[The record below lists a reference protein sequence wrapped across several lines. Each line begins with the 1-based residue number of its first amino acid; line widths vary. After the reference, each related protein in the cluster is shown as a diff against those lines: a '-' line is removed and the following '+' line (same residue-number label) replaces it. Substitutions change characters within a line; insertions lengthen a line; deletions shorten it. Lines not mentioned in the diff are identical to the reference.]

1 VRCLGLAP
9 AGDSGVTTNY
19 LPNYARAFD
28 SSSRLEKLAIV
39 VDHSMDADGH
49 PQSAYCRGAQYKY
62 ARFGIPA
69 VAFSTGRR
77 TRTTARPPMSRR
89 LRAHGLHHEAR
100 VRRDPDVREHE
111 SPSVRRRRSRIRT
124 THAFSEEI
132 VDGSWMF
139 KSSKTAGRTRS
150 NHGSSWS
157 SGERCS
163 FRLPPRL
170 PVRRCLM
177 RAQTGDERERRSLDW

>member
-1 VRCLGLAP
+1 VKAAPFIEREVRCLGLAP

-69 VAFSTGRR
+69 VAFSTGTHADYRQA
-77 TRTTARPPMSRR
+77 TDEPPTTSTWLTSRSSCTPRP
-89 LRAHGLHHEAR
+89 G
-100 VRRDPDVREHE
+100 
-111 SPSVRRRRSRIRT
+111 RSRT
-124 THAFSEEI
+124 
-132 VDGSWMF
+132 
-139 KSSKTAGRTRS
+139 
-150 NHGSSWS
+150 
-157 SGERCS
+157 
-163 FRLPPRL
+163 
-170 PVRRCLM
+170 
-177 RAQTGDERERRSLDW
+177 